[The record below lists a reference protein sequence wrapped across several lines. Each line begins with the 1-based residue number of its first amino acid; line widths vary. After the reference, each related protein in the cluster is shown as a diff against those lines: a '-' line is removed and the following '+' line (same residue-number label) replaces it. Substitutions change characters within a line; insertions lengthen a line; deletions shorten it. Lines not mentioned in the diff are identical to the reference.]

1 MAKRSSGNPET
12 EELKHALRRLHQPE
26 ASRHSAGLSATQKR
40 QVESHLSITFDRGE
54 IEDAAFQHS
63 VLCQAFLPYRD
74 PGQEARL
81 WDYRQGRARLLL
93 KAGEIYDPRSG
104 EWEKVGLPYG
114 ARARLILAHINTQA
128 VRSQNAVVDIENSL
142 SAFIRKLGLYREGKT
157 IAMIKEQLRR
167 LAASNISL
175 AFEASPQQVIQTRFD
190 IIKTFDLWFPK
201 DERQKVLWTSTIQ
214 LSDDYFHSLL
224 EHAVP
229 LDERALAALAHN
241 ALAIDIYTWLAQR
254 LHRVEGEDF
263 ISWQNL
269 KEQFGGGYERM
280 DKFKSVFRDTLKK
293 TLLQYPEARVE
304 EIPNKGFYLRN
315 SPPPIL
321 KGLVTVP
328 GLTSGSRR
336 NDKGGAKP

>member
-1 MAKRSSGNPET
+1 MTDKTLSNKEKDEMKSVFRAIHQADDAKKGN
-12 EELKHALRRLHQPE
+12 
-26 ASRHSAGLSATQKR
+26 GLSTVQKR
-40 QVESHLSITFDRGE
+40 QIESHLSINFDRGE

-74 PGQEARL
+74 PGDQRL
-81 WDYRQGRARLLL
+81 WDYRQGKARLLL
-93 KAGEIYDPRSG
+93 KAGEVYDPKSSQ
-104 EWEKVGLPYG
+104 WETVGLPYG

-128 VRSQNAVVDIENSL
+128 VRTQNPLVDVENSL
-142 SAFIRKLGLYREGKT
+142 SAFIKKLGLYREGKT

-167 LAASNISL
+167 IAASNISL
-175 AFEASPQQVIQTRFD
+175 AFEVSSQQVIQTRFD

-214 LSDDYFHSLL
+214 LSDDYFKSLL

-254 LHRVEGEDF
+254 LHRVEKEDF
-263 ISWQNL
+263 VAWQNL
-269 KEQFGGGYERM
+269 KEQFGGGYDRM

-293 TLLQYPEARVE
+293 ALLQYPEAKVE
-304 EIPNKGFYLRN
+304 EIPNKGFNLRN

-321 KGLVTVP
+321 KGIIMMP
-328 GLTSGSRR
+328 GLEGTKKPEK
-336 NDKGGAKP
+336 KGKI

>member
-1 MAKRSSGNPET
+1 MKEHTPT
-12 EELKHALRRLHQPE
+12 HQE
-26 ASRHSAGLSATQKR
+26 KDDMKKVFQQMHQAEGEKKGHSLSVVQKR
-40 QVESHLSITFDRGE
+40 QIDSHLSINFDRGQ
-54 IEDAAFQHS
+54 IQDAAFQHS

-74 PGQEARL
+74 PGNDTRL

-93 KAGEIYDPRSG
+93 KAGDVYDPKSSQ
-104 EWEKVGLPYG
+104 WEQVGLPYG

-128 VRSQNAVVDIENSL
+128 VRSQNPVVDVENSL

-175 AFEASPQQVIQTRFD
+175 AFEVSPQQVIQTRFD
-190 IIKTFDLWFPK
+190 IIKAFDLWFPK
-201 DERQKVLWTSTIQ
+201 DDRQKVLWTSTIQ
-214 LSDDYFHSLL
+214 LSDDYFSSLL

-241 ALAIDIYTWLAQR
+241 ALAIDIYSWLAQR
-254 LHRVEGEDF
+254 LHRIEKEDF
-263 ISWQNL
+263 VSWQNL

-293 TLLQYPEARVE
+293 TLLQYPEAKVE
-304 EIPNKGFYLRN
+304 ELPNKGFNLKK

-321 KGLVTVP
+321 KTMVIMP
-328 GLTSGSRR
+328 GLENTPKS
-336 NDKGGAKP
+336 KK

>member
-1 MAKRSSGNPET
+1 MAKRSPNSPEK
-12 EELKHALRRLHQPE
+12 EEMKDVFRKLHQE
-26 ASRHSAGLSATQKR
+26 DAERQKNGLSTVKKR
-40 QVESHLSITFDRGE
+40 QIESHLSITFDRGE

-74 PGQEARL
+74 PGDDVRV

-93 KAGEIYDPRSG
+93 KAGDVYNSKDG
-104 EWEKVGLPYG
+104 EWDKVGLPYG

-128 VRSQNAVVDIENSL
+128 VKSQNAVVDVENSL
-142 SAFIRKLGLYREGKT
+142 SAFIKKLGLYREGKT

-175 AFEASPQQVIQTRFD
+175 AFEVSPQQVIQTRFD

-201 DERQKVLWTSTIQ
+201 DDRQKVLWTSTIQ
-214 LSDDYFHSLL
+214 LSDDYFNSLL

-254 LHRVEGEDF
+254 LHRVEKEDF
-263 ISWQNL
+263 VSWQNL
-269 KEQFGGGYERM
+269 KEQFGGGYDRM
-280 DKFKSVFRDTLKK
+280 DKFKSVFRETLKK
-293 TLLQYPEARVE
+293 TLLQYPEAKVE
-304 EIPNKGFYLRN
+304 EIPNKGFNLRN

-321 KGLVTVP
+321 KGMVTIP
-328 GLTSGSRR
+328 GIEGNKRAHGKEKS
-336 NDKGGAKP
+336 

>member
-1 MAKRSSGNPET
+1 MAKRSSKSPEKD
-12 EELKHALRRLHQPE
+12 EMKKVFRKLHQE
-26 ASRHSAGLSATQKR
+26 DAGQQTNGLSKVTNR
-40 QVESHLSITFDRGE
+40 QIESHLDITFDKGG

-74 PGQEARL
+74 PGDDTRL

-93 KAGEIYDPRSG
+93 KAGEVYDSRTG
-104 EWEKVGLPYG
+104 NWETVGLPYG

-128 VRSQNAVVDIENSL
+128 VRSQTAVVDVENSL

-175 AFEASPQQVIQTRFD
+175 AFEASPHQVIQTRFD

-214 LSDDYFHSLL
+214 LSDDYFNSLL
-224 EHAVP
+224 DHAVP

-254 LHRVEGEDF
+254 LHRVEQQDF

-269 KEQFGGGYERM
+269 KEQFGGGYDRM
-280 DKFKSVFRDTLKK
+280 DKFKSVFRETLKK
-293 TLLQYPEARVE
+293 ALLQYPEAKVE
-304 EIPNKGFYLRN
+304 EVPNKGFYLRN

-328 GLTSGSRR
+328 GLENGS
-336 NDKGGAKP
+336 KGKARPKA

>member
-1 MAKRSSGNPET
+1 MKDV
-12 EELKHALRRLHQPE
+12 LRQLHQADE
-26 ASRHSAGLSATQKR
+26 GKNGLSLSLVQKR
-40 QVESHLSITFDRGE
+40 QLDSHLRIHFDRGE

-74 PGQEARL
+74 PGEDTQM

-93 KAGEIYDPRSG
+93 KAGDVYDPKSG
-104 EWEKVGLPYG
+104 AWEKVGLPYG

-128 VRSQNAVVDIENSL
+128 VRSQNPIVDVENSL

-175 AFEASPQQVIQTRFD
+175 AFEVGPQQVIQTRFD

-201 DERQKVLWTSTIQ
+201 DDRQKVLWTSTIQ
-214 LSDDYFHSLL
+214 LSDDYFKSLL

-241 ALAIDIYTWLAQR
+241 ALAIDIYSWLSQR
-254 LHRVEGEDF
+254 LHRVDKQDF
-263 ISWQNL
+263 VGWQNL
-269 KEQFGGGYERM
+269 KEQFGSGYDRM
-280 DKFKSVFRDTLKK
+280 DNFKKIFRDTLKK
-293 TLLQYPEARVE
+293 VLLQYPEARVE
-304 EIPNKGFYLRN
+304 EVPNKGFTLLN

-321 KGLVTVP
+321 KTTLIIP
-328 GLTSGSRR
+328 GISG
-336 NDKGGAKP
+336 KKKPGGSEKAE

>member
-1 MAKRSSGNPET
+1 MAKRSSNSPEKD
-12 EELKHALRRLHQPE
+12 EMKNVFRKLHQGE
-26 ASRHSAGLSATQKR
+26 AEKQPTGLSKVKQR
-40 QVESHLSITFDRGE
+40 QIESHLNITFDRGE

-74 PGQEARL
+74 PGDETRL

-93 KAGEIYDPRSG
+93 KAGEVFDPKTSG
-104 EWEKVGLPYG
+104 WEQVGLPYG

-142 SAFIRKLGLYREGKT
+142 SAFVRKLGLYREGKT

-254 LHRVEGEDF
+254 LHRVEQQDF

-269 KEQFGGGYERM
+269 KEQFGGGYDRM

-293 TLLQYPEARVE
+293 TLLQYPEAKVE
-304 EIPNKGFYLRN
+304 EVPNKGFYLRN

-321 KGLVTVP
+321 KGIITMP
-328 GLTSGSRR
+328 GLENGKKGK
-336 NDKGGAKP
+336 DKPSA